1 MVQVQFLIYGTIMML
16 LDVQQLIKNIQIFI
30 SMINSLIQRP
40 KVLCVG
46 ITKIYLHALVYI
58 LIKHTQ
64 IHHFLE
70 QMMMYNITGI
80 LVLSKVNFNYFI
92 IIHLMKHKIQQ
103 NIVIIQNL

>member
-1 MVQVQFLIYGTIMML
+1 MVQVQFLIYGTIMMPL
-16 LDVQQLIKNIQIFI
+16 AVQQLIKDIQIFI
-30 SMINSLIQRP
+30 FMINSLIQRL
-40 KVLCVG
+40 KALCVG
-46 ITKIYLHALVYI
+46 ITIIYLHAPVYI

-70 QMMMYNITGI
+70 QMTMYNITGI
-80 LVLSKVNFNYFI
+80 LVLSKANFNYFI